1 VTKYPPG
8 KRKATDVPITTRNNS
23 KENPSSLLLRILLKG
38 SPYYVSGSIIA
49 EKLKMSRVGV
59 WARIAKLRKAGLTIE
74 ASQNRGYRIAAEPD
88 IFNQHLMEAWL
99 HEIKIKC
106 KVFVSQRIDST
117 NSEAERHLTNQAKTP
132 FAVVSNEQHAG
143 RGRLGRTWYSP
154 KTGNINLTIA
164 FRPKIRVIKLKIFTL
179 WQGIAI
185 VELLR
190 KKTGNNSIS
199 IKWPN
204 DIVLNGKKIA
214 GMLTE
219 ASIDSEHV
227 RSMVSGIGVNVNSHA
242 TKFPKTINK
251 HSTSLHEVTGHTLR
265 IHELTAEIIKCVI
278 FSYKECI
285 KGISDEK
292 LHEKWTTVDAL
303 HGKKISIKTGKDNIS
318 GKAVGIDE
326 NGAIKVKSKNGK
338 TVHINSGELTVEK
351 W

>member
-1 VTKYPPG
+1 MTKYPPG
-8 KRKATDVPITTRNNS
+8 KRKATDKPITTRGNS
-23 KENPSSLLLRILLKG
+23 KENPSSLLLRILLQG

-74 ASQNRGYRIAAEPD
+74 ASQNRGYRLAAEPD

-106 KVFVSQRIDST
+106 KVFVSQTIDST
-117 NSEAERHLTNQAKTP
+117 NSEAERHLTNQEKAP
-132 FAVVSNEQHAG
+132 FAVISNEQHAG

-164 FRPKIRVIKLKIFTL
+164 FRPKIRLIKLKIFTL

-190 KKTGNNSIS
+190 KKTGNDSIS

-227 RSMVSGIGVNVNSHA
+227 RSMVSGIGVNVNSLA
-242 TKFPKTINK
+242 TKFPKTITK
-251 HSTSLHEVTGHTLR
+251 HSTSLHEVTGHALR
-265 IHELTAEIIKCVI
+265 IHELTAEIVKCVI

-285 KGISDEK
+285 KGISDQK
-292 LHEKWTTVDAL
+292 LFEKWTTVDAL
-303 HGKKISIKTGKDNIS
+303 YGKKINIKVGKENIS
-318 GKAVGIDE
+318 GKADGIDE
-326 NGAIKVKSKNGK
+326 NGAIKVKSRNGK
-338 TVHINSGELTVEK
+338 IIHINSGELSVEK